1 MISEGATAGTRG
13 GRGGASTYRCVPTI
27 VWVKDAE
34 QTILVE
40 EEARRSWI
48 LRGEEAAIWDWL
60 TLNQSAERIV
70 RFLSV
75 LSGTSVEEAR
85 KALATILQGWEKAGV
100 VQIVEGYRR
109 G

>member
-1 MISEGATAGTRG
+1 MISEGATASTRG
-13 GRGGASTYRCVPTI
+13 GRGAASTYRCVPTI

-34 QTILVE
+34 QTILIE
-40 EEARRSWI
+40 EDAKRSWI
-48 LRGEEAAIWDWL
+48 LRGEEVAIWDWL
-60 TLNQSAERIV
+60 TLNHPAERIV

-85 KALATILQGWEKAGV
+85 KALVTILQRWEKAGV
-100 VQIVEGYRR
+100 VQIVEGDGR